1 MPVSLTRKSLTVCG
15 KSTRISA
22 TWRRPCGMIFPSVA
36 CSVRNRRHAPSL
48 SHTASTRH
56 TAFTLI
62 GMMDSTVLVEAMVGG
77 VIHPR

>member
-1 MPVSLTRKSLTVCG
+1 
-15 KSTRISA
+15 
-22 TWRRPCGMIFPSVA
+22 MIFPSVA